1 MKKRFLF
8 IVVVISVFALNSCES
23 SYIHFNDEGTF
34 IKDTILN
41 PIDTVYFGEEI
52 LPLLQNNC
60 GSCHFAG
67 TEPDLESPELYH
79 NLINGNYLNL
89 IDPERSTLFNLPDP
103 GHADDY
109 LTSEQ
114 HVLIVEWIEQGALDN

>member
-1 MKKRFLF
+1 MRKQIF
-8 IVVVISVFALNSCES
+8 ILAALVSVLALSSCES

-34 IKDTILN
+34 IKDTIVN
-41 PIDTVYFGEEI
+41 PVDTIHFGEEI
-52 LPLLQNNC
+52 LPLLQTNC

-67 TEPDLESPELYH
+67 TEPDLESPDLYN

-89 IDPERSTLFNLPDP
+89 TDPENSTLFTLPDP

-109 LTSEQ
+109 LTAEQ
-114 HVLIVEWIEQGALDN
+114 HVLIVKWIEQGALEN

>member
-1 MKKRFLF
+1 MRKQILIFAA
-8 IVVVISVFALNSCES
+8 IVVVLALNSCES
-23 SYIHFNDEGTF
+23 SYIHFDDEGTF
-34 IKDTILN
+34 IKDTISN
-41 PIDTVYFGEEI
+41 PIDTIYFGEEI

-67 TEPDLESPELYH
+67 TEPDLESPDLYN

-89 IDPERSTLFNLPDP
+89 TDPENSTLFTLPDP

-109 LTSEQ
+109 LTAEQ
-114 HVLIVEWIEQGALDN
+114 HVLIVKWIEQGALEN

>member
-1 MKKRFLF
+1 MRRQFL
-8 IVVVISVFALNSCES
+8 ILVAIACVFTLFSCES

-34 IKDTILN
+34 IKDTIIY
-41 PIDTVYFGEEI
+41 PVDTIHFGEEI

-67 TEPDLESPELYH
+67 TEPDLESPDLYN

-89 IDPERSTLFNLPDP
+89 TDPENSTLFTLPDP

-109 LTSEQ
+109 LTAEQ
-114 HVLIVEWIEQGALDN
+114 HVLIVKWIEQGALEN